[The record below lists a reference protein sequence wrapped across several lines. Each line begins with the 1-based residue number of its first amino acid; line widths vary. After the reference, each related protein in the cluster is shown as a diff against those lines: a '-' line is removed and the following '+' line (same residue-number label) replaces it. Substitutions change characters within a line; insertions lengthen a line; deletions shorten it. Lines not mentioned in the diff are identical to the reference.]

1 MGLLEMAGQS
11 FFYFFCD
18 FSAQKF
24 LFLHIFVY
32 LYSMKKLFL
41 FALIIILGAQLTA
54 ESVPHF
60 EVYFDDDCTGGMR
73 LTTNFS
79 DLRLTTRPHKQNF
92 GAAVFTSNILPR
104 LPLTVKTGNLSAG
117 GALSLLN
124 NPELSAGSSPFTS
137 SVTSTQVL
145 TASLPGYTSFSK
157 PVSTFFEFSTPKTK
171 SAVSRLFPIKINTWL
186 TEQASSPVTSLAIT
200 FPPLPPYLNFSIS
213 YIGGFFYY
221 NSNSTSSWFL
231 KSPYYPSGNHY
242 CGLLQFS
249 TQIKK
254 SKNQSF
260 LLNLTT
266 ALYESPFGFYQLIY
280 RADAKLTTKH
290 TNLFSQIYYNP
301 YDNLLTSSE
310 KTLSPGLQLKT
321 GFLYKTPSK
330 LASLYFKTPVFL
342 RAGTNVYLKLNL
354 TQPEHPLKV
363 NAGLQFSTEKTTQA
377 FSLSAD
383 GKLISKKPES
393 PPQDFTLKTITT
405 QLKSTWK
412 LGTFTPALTLN
423 LTLPQNQASSKKYK
437 ITASTGYQSKSKNTP
452 LKINATTTISGT
464 PDNKEELKISSS
476 LSLHLKIK
484 YLTLTGKISFNEDI
498 EF

>member
-1 MGLLEMAGQS
+1 
-11 FFYFFCD
+11 
-18 FSAQKF
+18 
-24 LFLHIFVY
+24 
-32 LYSMKKLFL
+32 MKKLIL
-41 FALIIILGAQLTA
+41 FTLIIILGAQLTA

-60 EVYFDDDCTGGMR
+60 EIYFDDDCTGGMR
-73 LTTNFS
+73 LTTTFS

-124 NPELSAGSSPFTS
+124 SPELSAGSSPFTS

-145 TASLPGYTSFSK
+145 TVSLPGNTSFSK

-171 SAVSRLFPIKINTWL
+171 STASRLFPIKINTWL

-200 FPPLPPYLNFSIS
+200 FPPLPPYLNFSLS

-221 NSNSTSSWFL
+221 SSNSTSSWFL
-231 KSPYYPSGNHY
+231 KSPYYPSGKHY

-290 TNLFSQIYYNP
+290 TNLISQIYYNP
-301 YDNLLTSSE
+301 YDQLLTSSE
-310 KTLSPGLQLKT
+310 KTLTPSLQLKT

-330 LASLYFKTPVFL
+330 LASLYFNTPVFL
-342 RAGTNVYLKLNL
+342 RAGTNIYLKLNL

-363 NAGLQFSTEKTTQA
+363 NAGLQFSTEKTTQS

-383 GKLISKKPES
+383 GKLISKSPDS

-412 LGTFTPALTLN
+412 LNSFTPALILN

-437 ITASTGYQSKSKNTP
+437 ITASTGYQSKSKNAP

-464 PDNKEELKISSS
+464 PDNKEELKLSSS
-476 LSLHLKIK
+476 LSIHLKIK